1 VSTVVGRV
9 AAIGRY
15 PVKSMQGESPATAVF
30 DATGMLGDRRY
41 GIIDADT
48 GRVLSAKRVAA
59 LLEARAT
66 LPGADGDRP
75 EVTLPDGTVLAPDA
89 DPAHVDRVLSDWLA
103 RPVRL
108 AASATVGATSYEMSF
123 EIDDE
128 DKDLFEVPTPPERF
142 IDLAQAHLL
151 TTASL
156 AAAEAGHPGG
166 DWSPHRFR
174 PSILIETD
182 GAEGFVENDW
192 VDRTLALGGLEVS
205 IFMPA
210 IRCVMT
216 TRPQSAH
223 DLPQDK
229 QIARTVADL
238 NGSNL
243 GSYAGVVTPGTV
255 SVGDEVRLLD

>member
-15 PVKSMQGESPATAVF
+15 PVKSMQGESVSSSAF
-30 DATGMLGDRRY
+30 DASGMLGDRRY
-41 GIIDADT
+41 GIMDAET
-48 GRVLSAKRVAA
+48 GRVLSAKRVAP

-66 LPGADGDRP
+66 LPGDDGDRP
-75 EVTLPDGTVLAPDA
+75 QIVLPDGTVLAPDD
-89 DPAHVDRVLSDWLA
+89 DPAAVDGVLSDWLG

-108 AASATVGATSYEMSF
+108 DAAATVGATSYEMNF
-123 EIDDE
+123 EIDDTDE
-128 DKDLFEVPTPPERF
+128 GLFEVPTPPDRF

-156 AAAEAGHPGG
+156 AAAAAGHPGG

-174 PSILIETD
+174 PSVLIDTD
-182 GAEGFVENDW
+182 GAQGFVENDW
-192 VDRTLALGGLEVS
+192 VDRTLVMGGLAVT

-216 TRPQSAH
+216 TRPQPPH

-229 QIARTVADL
+229 QIARTIADL

-243 GSYAGVVTPGTV
+243 GSYAGVTTPGTV
-255 SVGDEVRLLD
+255 SVGDDVVLTD

>member
-1 VSTVVGRV
+1 MSVVVGRV

-15 PVKSMQGESPATAVF
+15 PVKSMQGESPPSATF
-30 DATGMLGDRRY
+30 DATGMLGDRRF
-41 GIIDADT
+41 GVIDAET
-48 GRVLSAKRVAA
+48 GRVLSAKRVAR
-59 LLEARAT
+59 LLEASAA
-66 LPGADGDRP
+66 LVGDDGDSP
-75 EVTLPDGTVLAPDA
+75 QVTLPDGTVLAPDA
-89 DPAHVDRVLSDWLA
+89 DPTEIDRVLSDWLE

-108 AASATVGATSYEMSF
+108 GASAAIGSASYEMTFNVEDEDDGLF
-123 EIDDE
+123 EI
-128 DKDLFEVPTPPERF
+128 PTPADRF
-142 IDLAQAHLL
+142 VDLAQAHLL
-151 TTASL
+151 TTSSL
-156 AAAEAGHPGG
+156 AAAAAGHPDG

-174 PSILIETD
+174 PGILIETG
-182 GAEGFVENDW
+182 GAPGFVENDW

-216 TRPQSAH
+216 TRAQPAH

-243 GSYAGVVTPGTV
+243 GSYAQVATAGTV
-255 SVGDEVRLLD
+255 SVGDEVLLLD